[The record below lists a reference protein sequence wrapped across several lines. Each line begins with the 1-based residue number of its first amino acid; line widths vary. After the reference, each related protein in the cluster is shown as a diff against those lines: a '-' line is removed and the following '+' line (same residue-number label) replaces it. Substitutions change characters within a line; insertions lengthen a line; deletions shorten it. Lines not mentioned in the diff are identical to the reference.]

1 MTSVKLHSHADTA
14 IPASRDEADGL
25 CNDWRVEYVGHYA
38 VLVSVGL
45 KVLKKNQII
54 VKTLVTDDSPS
65 EASELIAGI

>member
-1 MTSVKLHSHADTA
+1 MQSRKKEIDKEKNLQLIRFLTCLTSVKLHSHADTA

-45 KVLKKNQII
+45 KVL
-54 VKTLVTDDSPS
+54 
-65 EASELIAGI
+65 